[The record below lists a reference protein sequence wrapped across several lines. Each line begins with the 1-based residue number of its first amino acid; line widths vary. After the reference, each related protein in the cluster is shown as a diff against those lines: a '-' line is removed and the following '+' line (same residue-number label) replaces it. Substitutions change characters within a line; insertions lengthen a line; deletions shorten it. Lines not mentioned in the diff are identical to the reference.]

1 MAQVIATVVSVIGE
15 AFVRDAQ
22 GNTRSI
28 KPGDALLEGETVITS
43 AGGQVELAMA
53 DGSSLVVV
61 ESQVVGLGLE
71 MLDEGAPGAQ
81 ESAVS
86 ASTVD
91 EILQALEAGESIDA
105 LLEAPAAGLAGGADA
120 EGSSFVR
127 LLRVAED
134 TTGVDYDY
142 SFELQSGLVPEP
154 GDAVET
160 VTGIVSL
167 NYILLDDNGQP
178 LLGPDG
184 NFIFVDGS
192 DVVEGTPIGVLATV
206 DVAPTGSNLV
216 LNLSNG
222 LVITIPVGQ
231 TTGVAVLETRPDDL
245 FIQGT
250 DTLPISVVGASGGG
264 YDQLDAT
271 QSSSVNVV
279 DDNDPVF
286 AVISVNLPSVNEG
299 GVLTYTVRLVDEEG
313 NPVTVPEGT
322 SVEVRLVWSG
332 EAANPT
338 DAAPLPAT
346 VTILGGTSQTVFQ
359 VNTVNDSVHE
369 LTEPLIAA
377 IAEVVD
383 AQSIF
388 ENLGAAAPS
397 ADSQIVDN
405 DVPTILVGRPG
416 TGTGDITVPE
426 GSNANFGIVITN
438 AGAGS
443 TVSLALADGTA
454 VDADY
459 HEAFF
464 QYSTD
469 GGATWQAVSGPIAV
483 GAGDSTLL
491 VRTDT
496 VDDLIVENNE
506 TFTLTGTL
514 SSLGDTYSDTATATI
529 LDNDVPDIEVAEI
542 EIADVVVT
550 EGQAAVFL
558 VTVTNAGAGST
569 VSLALADGTAVDAD
583 YNEAF
588 FEYSTDGGTTWQAV
602 SGPIA
607 VGAGDSTLLVRTDT
621 VDDLIA
627 ENSET
632 FTLTGT
638 LSSLGDTYSDTATA
652 TILDNDVPD
661 IEVAGIETADVVVTE
676 GQAAVFL
683 VTVTNAGAGSTVS
696 LALADGTAVDAD
708 YNEAF
713 FEYSTD
719 GGTTW
724 QAVSGPIAVGAGD
737 STLLVR
743 TDTVDDLI
751 AENSETFTLT
761 GTLSSLGETYS
772 DTATATILDNDVPDI
787 EVAGIETADVVVTE
801 GQAAVFLVTVTNAG
815 AGSTVS
821 LALADGTAVDADYHE
836 AFFEYSTDGG
846 TTWQAVSGP
855 IAVGAGDSTL
865 LVRTDT
871 VDDLIDEGD
880 ETFTL
885 TGTLSSLGDT
895 YSDTATATI
904 IDNDVVPTINPSALA
919 VSEEG
924 LAGGLQDMA
933 GTSDT
938 TNLATRTGSIS
949 YSGNSAAAL
958 TVTLSTTGL
967 PTSLGGTAINWSYES
982 GNEAILVG
990 RSGGGLDIIRI
1001 TLNDGSTT
1009 VDTSNSTIAY
1019 TVELLR
1025 PVSHPGENQEDVLS
1039 FDVGVRLSDGVNA
1052 AQTADLTITIEDDS
1066 PLVASNYAWIA
1077 NEPASFIGQLAFI
1090 GADTGGSAGAQWTT
1104 SLSSLNGLGLTSGGR
1119 AVTFS
1124 YASGQT
1130 TLIAS
1135 TTDGPVF
1142 TVTANADGTYSFNS
1156 LAPLDLSSL
1165 NLDDAT
1171 VSSGGGPKS
1180 TYYWYDDGSL
1190 KNTVDAGK
1198 DLVLSITGYKNGAL
1212 ADVNPSGA
1220 GIGIHNNEFDRGEKF
1235 VFDFDAAGSDGEANL
1250 AYAVRF
1256 ALFQYGADD
1265 TFQVTGMYQDG
1276 TSHVDGY
1283 SIETIDGTTYMVVT
1297 AESGKYFDTLEV
1309 AMSDG
1314 KVKIQGL
1321 ETYVLEDAPPQLVTL
1336 DFTAVDADGD
1346 EVDGS
1351 VALTFQN
1358 QSYFGGGSGNDILVG
1373 GAGNDDLDGN
1383 LGSDAFVW
1391 NLGDQGTAA
1400 SPAVDRVDFNVDEG
1414 DVLDLRDLLPNDSS
1428 DSLSSY
1434 LSFGSVDG
1442 KLALLVDHDGGSTF
1456 EATQKIVLENY
1467 ASTTDLANA
1476 LELDAGWTE
1485 ADILNRLIADGQLK
1499 NG

>member
-53 DGSSLVVV
+53 DGSTLMVV

-71 MLDEGAPGAQ
+71 LLDEGAPGAQ

-86 ASTVD
+86 AGTVD
-91 EILQALEAGESIDA
+91 EVLQALETGGAIDE

-127 LLRVAED
+127 LLRVAEE

-142 SFELQSGLVPEP
+142 SFEPQSGLEPEP

-160 VTGIVSL
+160 VTGTVAL

-192 DVVEGTPIGVLATV
+192 NVVEGTPIGVLATV
-206 DVAPTGSNLV
+206 DVAPSGSNLV

-222 LVITIPVGQ
+222 SVITIPVGQ
-231 TTGVAVLETRPDDL
+231 TTGFVVLETRPDDL

-264 YDQLDAT
+264 YDELDAT
-271 QSSSVNVV
+271 QSSSANIV

-299 GVLTYTVRLVDEEG
+299 SVLTYTVRLVDEEG
-313 NPVTVPEGT
+313 NPVTVPEGG

-359 VNTVNDSVHE
+359 VNAVNDSVHE
-369 LTEPLIAA
+369 LTEPLVAA

-383 AQSIF
+383 TQSIF
-388 ENLGAAAPS
+388 ENLGAAGTT

-405 DVPTILVGRPG
+405 DVPTIRVGQPG

-483 GAGDSTLL
+483 GAGDSALL

-496 VDDLIVENNE
+496 VDDLLDENN
-506 TFTLTGTL
+506 
-514 SSLGDTYSDTATATI
+514 
-529 LDNDVPDIEVAEI
+529 
-542 EIADVVVT
+542 
-550 EGQAAVFL
+550 
-558 VTVTNAGAGST
+558 
-569 VSLALADGTAVDAD
+569 
-583 YNEAF
+583 
-588 FEYSTDGGTTWQAV
+588 
-602 SGPIA
+602 
-607 VGAGDSTLLVRTDT
+607 
-621 VDDLIA
+621 
-627 ENSET
+627 
-632 FTLTGT
+632 
-638 LSSLGDTYSDTATA
+638 
-652 TILDNDVPD
+652 
-661 IEVAGIETADVVVTE
+661 
-676 GQAAVFL
+676 
-683 VTVTNAGAGSTVS
+683 
-696 LALADGTAVDAD
+696 
-708 YNEAF
+708 
-713 FEYSTD
+713 
-719 GGTTW
+719 
-724 QAVSGPIAVGAGD
+724 
-737 STLLVR
+737 
-743 TDTVDDLI
+743 
-751 AENSETFTLT
+751 
-761 GTLSSLGETYS
+761 
-772 DTATATILDNDVPDI
+772 
-787 EVAGIETADVVVTE
+787 
-801 GQAAVFLVTVTNAG
+801 
-815 AGSTVS
+815 
-821 LALADGTAVDADYHE
+821 
-836 AFFEYSTDGG
+836 
-846 TTWQAVSGP
+846 
-855 IAVGAGDSTL
+855 
-865 LVRTDT
+865 
-871 VDDLIDEGD
+871 

-924 LAGGLQDMA
+924 LPGGLADLVGMD
-933 GTSDT
+933 DT
-938 TNLATRTGSIS
+938 TNLAVRSGSID
-949 YSGNSAAAL
+949 YSSNGAAAL
-958 TVTLSTTGL
+958 TVALLTDGL
-967 PTSLGGTAINWSYES
+967 PGSLGSTAIVWSHEG
-982 GNEAILVG
+982 GNEAIVVG
-990 RSGGGLDIIRI
+990 RSGGGEDLIRI
-1001 TLNDGSTT
+1001 VLNGGTQV
-1009 VDTSNSTIAY
+1009 VDTNSPSIAY
-1019 TVELLR
+1019 SVELLK
-1025 PVSHPGENQEDVLS
+1025 PLEHLGVNVEDDLS
-1039 FDVGVRLSDGVNA
+1039 FDIDVRLSDGANS
-1052 AQTADLTITIEDDS
+1052 AQTAALTITVEDDS
-1066 PLVASNYAWIA
+1066 PLEAGTDAVVLNI
-1077 NEPASFIGQLAFI
+1077 PPVSFDGQLAFI
-1090 GADTGGSAGAQWTT
+1090 GADTGGASGTQWTT
-1104 SLSSLNGLGLTSGGR
+1104 SLSTLNGLGLTSGGR
-1119 AVTFS
+1119 AVVFS
-1124 YASGQT
+1124 HEDGQT
-1130 TLIAS
+1130 LLVAE
-1135 TTDGPVF
+1135 TTEGEPVF
-1142 TVTANADGTYSFNS
+1142 TVRANADGTYSFNS

-1190 KNTVDAGK
+1190 TNVLDASK
-1198 DLVLSITGYKNGAL
+1198 DLVVSITGYKNGAL

-1220 GIGIHNNEFDRGEKF
+1220 GIGIQNNEFDDGERL

-1256 ALFQYGADD
+1256 ELFQYGAGDS
-1265 TFQVTGMYQDG
+1265 FQVTGTYQDG
-1276 TSHVDGY
+1276 SAHVGGY
-1283 SIETIDGTTYMVVT
+1283 SIESVGGDTYLVIT

-1321 ETYVLEDAPPQLVTL
+1321 ETYVLEDAPPQLVELT
-1336 DFTAVDADGD
+1336 FTAEDADGD
-1346 EVDGS
+1346 QVDGDI
-1351 VALTFQN
+1351 VLTFQN
-1358 QSYFGGGSGNDILVG
+1358 QPDTEGGIVGNAMFGG
-1373 GAGNDDLDGN
+1373 AEP
-1383 LGSDAFVW
+1383 DAEADSEVFVW
-1391 NLGDQGTAA
+1391 SLGDQGTAD
-1400 SPAVDRVDFNVDEG
+1400 SPAIDRVDFDVEDG
-1414 DVLDLRDLLPNDSS
+1414 DVLDLRDLLPDDAG

-1434 LSFGSVDG
+1434 LSFGSMEG
-1442 KLALLVDHDGGSTF
+1442 KLALLVDHDGGGAF
-1456 EATQKIVLENY
+1456 ETTQAIVFENY
-1467 ASTTDLANA
+1467 ASTAELASA

-1485 ADILNRLIADGQLK
+1485 ADILNRMIADGQLK
-1499 NG
+1499 S